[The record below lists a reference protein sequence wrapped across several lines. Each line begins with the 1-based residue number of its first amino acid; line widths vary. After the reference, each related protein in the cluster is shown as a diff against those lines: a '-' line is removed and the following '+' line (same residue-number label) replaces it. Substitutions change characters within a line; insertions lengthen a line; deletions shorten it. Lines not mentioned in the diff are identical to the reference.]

1 MGSRRRPIGAQQQ
14 DGTASPWGFPT
25 EGSEEDPR
33 SARYPLTP
41 RRRTAQG
48 LVDRRRES
56 QDCSGTILVAGHPG
70 RRRHASDL
78 CGIDLW
84 GLASGTQ
91 WEAAAALLRLMER
104 DRELRCRRH
113 GPRPCGD
120 GRRGRTARDGL
131 HSGYRSTIGGPSAGG
146 PSPTRRAGNYR
157 PRHRLKHSR
166 SGWT

>member
-48 LVDRRRES
+48 LVGRRRES
-56 QDCSGTILVAGHPG
+56 QDFRGTILVAGYPG

-78 CGIDLW
+78 CGIIDLW

-120 GRRGRTARDGL
+120 GLGMDYIPDMDPPLGGRRRTIT
-131 HSGYRSTIGGPSAGG
+131 YETGGELL
-146 PSPTRRAGNYR
+146 T
-157 PRHRLKHSR
+157 
-166 SGWT
+166 